1 MLKNVMIFLSKINW
15 FSRNKIFKIKA
26 NKKGLLRYKDAG
38 RWHFEKNLISHG
50 AVVVKPS
57 LSYLLIYNHTMPFD
71 PPLLFHSALNLFT
84 RP

>member
-1 MLKNVMIFLSKINW
+1 MQVGGISKN
-15 FSRNKIFKIKA
+15 
-26 NKKGLLRYKDAG
+26 
-38 RWHFEKNLISHG
+38 NLISHG